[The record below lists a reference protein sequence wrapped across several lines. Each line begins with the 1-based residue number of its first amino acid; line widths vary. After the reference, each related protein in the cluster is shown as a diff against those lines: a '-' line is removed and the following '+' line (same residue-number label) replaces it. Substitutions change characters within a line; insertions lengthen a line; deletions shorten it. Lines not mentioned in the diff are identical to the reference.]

1 MGDTD
6 ERRRARRIQTSL
18 KFISCSSGLNADSR
32 ITNLS
37 SSGAFIAS
45 IHLLPVDTEVALHLQ
60 LPGDPEIM
68 AIDARVVWTKT
79 HSNATSAGM
88 GIEFTN
94 IAPAHRNKLAAFIE
108 QSLRPDSSQEQAT
121 VYV

>member
-1 MGDTD
+1 MGDID
-6 ERRRARRIQTSL
+6 ERRQARRIQISL

-45 IHLLPVDTEVALHLQ
+45 THLLPVDTEVALHLQ
-60 LPGDPEIM
+60 LPGDSEIM
-68 AIDARVVWTKT
+68 PIDARVVWNK
-79 HSNATSAGM
+79 SVCSAASAGM
-88 GIEFTN
+88 GIEFTH
-94 IAPAHRNKLAAFIE
+94 IAPAHQNKLAAFIE

>member
-1 MGDTD
+1 MSDTD
-6 ERRRARRIQTSL
+6 DKRRARRIHTNL

-32 ITNLS
+32 ITNMS

-45 IHLLPVDTEVALHLQ
+45 SHHLPVDAEVALHLQ
-60 LPGDPEIM
+60 LPGDHEIM
-68 AIDARVVWTKT
+68 AIDARVVWAKN
-79 HSNATSAGM
+79 HSKAASAGM

-108 QSLRPDSSQEQAT
+108 QSLRPDSSQKQAT

>member
-6 ERRRARRIQTSL
+6 DKRQARRIQTNL

-32 ITNLS
+32 ITNMS

-45 IHLLPVDTEVALHLQ
+45 SHHLPVDAELALHLQ
-60 LPGDPEIM
+60 LPDDSEIM

-94 IAPAHRNKLAAFIE
+94 IAPAHQNKLAAFIE
-108 QSLRPDSSQEQAT
+108 QSLRPDSSQERAT

>member
-1 MGDTD
+1 MSDTD
-6 ERRRARRIQTSL
+6 DKRRARRIQTSL

-32 ITNLS
+32 ITNMS

-45 IHLLPVDTEVALHLQ
+45 SHLLPVDAEVSLHLH

-68 AIDARVVWTKT
+68 AIDARVVWTKN
-79 HSNATSAGM
+79 HSKAASAGM

-94 IAPAHRNKLAAFIE
+94 LLPKHRNKLNDFIE

>member
-6 ERRRARRIQTSL
+6 DKRQARRIQTDL

-32 ITNLS
+32 IINMS
-37 SSGAFIAS
+37 STGAFIAS
-45 IHLLPVDTEVALHLQ
+45 SHLLPVDAEIALHLQ

-68 AIDARVVWTKT
+68 PIDARVVWNKT
-79 HSNATSAGM
+79 VCSAASAGM

-94 IAPAHRNKLAAFIE
+94 IAPAHQRKLAVFIE
-108 QSLRPDSSQEQAT
+108 QSIRPDSSQEQAT